1 MESKQ
6 LKMESVALPTAIKK
20 PTLSLYTVV
29 CNLHLHLLEQ
39 QQLEMSFFLVPY
51 IIIASLCLSLQ
62 MDMHTFSEKMHVAPY
77 VSTLSLI
84 LFVPPLV

>member
-39 QQLEMSFFLVPY
+39 QQLEMSFFLVP
-51 IIIASLCLSLQ
+51 
-62 MDMHTFSEKMHVAPY
+62 
-77 VSTLSLI
+77 
-84 LFVPPLV
+84 